1 MGVSTVLPIVIS
13 VVSAAIAIIAVWQSW
28 RLQNRQWRRD
38 EIEIRRDVLR
48 RFFAYRYRLTDSL
61 RGTDG
66 EPFIA
71 LHEAWIVFA
80 GFPEMTAALAKL
92 HNDLGKSG
100 MLARNVTALIRAMA
114 TAANISTQQ
123 TVSQRQHVLN
133 LVTHSWVRPRLS
145 PGPPARPAL
154 R

>member
-38 EIEIRRDVLR
+38 EIETRRDVLR

-71 LHEAWIVFA
+71 LHEVWIVFA
-80 GFPEMTAALAKL
+80 GFPE
-92 HNDLGKSG
+92 
-100 MLARNVTALIRAMA
+100 VTA
-114 TAANISTQQ
+114 S
-123 TVSQRQHVLN
+123 VSQIAPMIWARVACW
-133 LVTHSWVRPRLS
+133 LVTS
-145 PGPPARPAL
+145 PH
-154 R
+154 

>member
-13 VVSAAIAIIAVWQSW
+13 VVSAAIAIIAVWQGW

-38 EIEIRRDVLR
+38 EIETRRDVLR

-71 LHEAWIVFA
+71 LNEAWIVFA
-80 GFPEMTAALAKL
+80 GFPEVTAALAKL
-92 HNDLGKSG
+92 HNDLGKRG
-100 MLARNVTALIRAMA
+100 LLAQNVTVLIKAMA
-114 TAANISTQQ
+114 TAANISTLYLEDAYIERPFAPP
-123 TVSQRQHVLN
+123 SQ
-133 LVTHSWVRPRLS
+133 
-145 PGPPARPAL
+145 
-154 R
+154 

>member
-28 RLQNRQWRRD
+28 RLQKRQWRRD
-38 EIEIRRDVLR
+38 EIETRRDVLR

-71 LHEAWIVFA
+71 LNEAWIVFA
-80 GFPEMTAALAKL
+80 GFPEVTATLAKL
-92 HNDLGKSG
+92 HNDLGKRG
-100 MLARNVTALIRAMA
+100 LLAQNVTVLIKAMA
-114 TAANISTQQ
+114 TAANISTLYLEDAYIERPFAPP
-123 TVSQRQHVLN
+123 SQ
-133 LVTHSWVRPRLS
+133 
-145 PGPPARPAL
+145 
-154 R
+154 

>member
-28 RLQNRQWRRD
+28 RLQKRQWRRD
-38 EIEIRRDVLR
+38 EIETRRDVLR

-71 LHEAWIVFA
+71 LNEAWIVFA
-80 GFPEMTAALAKL
+80 GFPEVTATLAKL

-123 TVSQRQHVLN
+123 MEDSFIERPFTPPSQ
-133 LVTHSWVRPRLS
+133 
-145 PGPPARPAL
+145 
-154 R
+154 